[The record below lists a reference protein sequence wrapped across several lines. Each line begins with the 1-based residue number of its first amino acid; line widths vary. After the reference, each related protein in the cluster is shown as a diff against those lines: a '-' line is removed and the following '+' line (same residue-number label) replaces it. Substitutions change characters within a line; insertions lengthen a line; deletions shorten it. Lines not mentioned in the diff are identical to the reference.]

1 MTQNN
6 ETVCANPF
14 VIRLEHGAELT
25 DDDRQ
30 KLLALTV
37 NPRRVAARTDLI
49 RENEKPNDVHLVLQ
63 GFACRYK
70 VLADG
75 ARSIMA
81 FLVPGDFSHFQKPLL
96 DAMDHSIGTLTPSL
110 IVDIP
115 KGEIDSLIAGNPRI
129 AQALWWA
136 NLVDAAIMREWLASM
151 GRRSAD
157 RQLAHLFCEL
167 LVRLKTVGFA
177 TDSSFELP
185 LTQEEIGDTIGISSV
200 HVNRILQQLRDD
212 GLIAQ
217 RAKMLRIVD
226 LPRMMSFAGFNPNY
240 LHLSARVQS

>member
-1 MTQNN
+1 MTQSN
-6 ETVCANPF
+6 EIVCANPF
-14 VIRLEHGAELT
+14 VVRLEHGAELT

-30 KLLALTV
+30 NLLALTA
-37 NPRRVAARTDLI
+37 NPRRVANRTDLI
-49 RENEKPNDVHLVLQ
+49 RENEKPNDVYLVLQ

-75 ARSIMA
+75 SRSIVA
-81 FLVPGDFSHFQKPLL
+81 FLVPGDFCHFQQPLL
-96 DAMDHSIGTLTPSL
+96 NAMDHSIGTLTPSL

-115 KGEIDSLIAGNPRI
+115 RAEIDSLSASSPRI

-136 NLVDAAIMREWLASM
+136 SLVDAAIMREWLASM

-167 LVRLKTVGFA
+167 LVRLKAVGFA
-177 TDSSFELP
+177 MGSSFELP

-217 RAKMLRIVD
+217 RSKMLTILD
-226 LPRMMSFAGFNPNY
+226 LPRLTRFAGFNPNY
-240 LHLSARVQS
+240 LHLSSSVQL